1 MRDAFFVRKGPATV
15 MLTASELRITVEGIR
30 STRGTILL
38 GLYDSLE
45 TFTRAIKLSDTEGFL
60 SSNLHIFQLD

>member
-1 MRDAFFVRKGPATV
+1 MRAVLTVLMILFAPAV
-15 MLTASELRITVEGIR
+15 TASELRITVEGIR

-45 TFTRAIKLSDTEGFL
+45 TSTRAIKFSDT
-60 SSNLHIFQLD
+60 